1 MGELVRFL
9 NPIERTKDVV
19 AGDLAAVMA
28 HLEPKIHDGPVIQGM
43 KGAVLELRLLMEV
56 LAQVKEAKDLVTY
69 LKSSGLAAALSK
81 KVLQECD
88 TRWNSLHTMLSS
100 VLDVY
105 DKVRKLRLAPLALST
120 VTRTAASVRR
130 RRPPPQVRAARP
142 PRPTAAV
149 MCLPLPSVPA
159 ARPWPRPRC
168 AAVVHHH
175 EYTPLEFVG
184 HSQIISQNLS

>member
-1 MGELVRFL
+1 
-9 NPIERTKDVV
+9 
-19 AGDLAAVMA
+19 
-28 HLEPKIHDGPVIQGM
+28 M

-56 LAQVKEAKDLVTY
+56 LAQFKEAKDLVTY

-130 RRPPPQVRAARP
+130 RRPPPQVCTRRASPASHRRRHVPAPALGAGCPTVAAASVRRRRP
-142 PRPTAAV
+142 PPRIHAPRVRRP
-149 MCLPLPSVPA
+149 
-159 ARPWPRPRC
+159 
-168 AAVVHHH
+168 
-175 EYTPLEFVG
+175 
-184 HSQIISQNLS
+184 LSDY